1 MDNKY
6 WNRGGEVVEPEKG
19 KEDTLV
25 FFGSYLASLP
35 VIGSIDPSYP
45 VGWVGDDVEMV
56 YEIQNADKT
65 YWGPCSPFVY
75 NITNAENRR
84 ILFLPKEIGITS
96 LAPDYTKEAEE
107 RIYPTYEQSGGGKN
121 WDEMTELEQAYYNLR
136 KAYNA
141 FDVMKNTY
149 LRVRQQSA
157 AEIDRLRG
165 EVERL
170 KKLLKNEVLREF
182 GGGDSVI
189 AQTIIWQQFKTENNI
204 Q

>member
-1 MDNKY
+1 M
-6 WNRGGEVVEPEKG
+6 
-19 KEDTLV
+19 T
-25 FFGSYLASLP
+25 
-35 VIGSIDPSYP
+35 
-45 VGWVGDDVEMV
+45 
-56 YEIQNADKT
+56 
-65 YWGPCSPFVY
+65 
-75 NITNAENRR
+75 
-84 ILFLPKEIGITS
+84 
-96 LAPDYTKEAEE
+96 DYTKEAEE

-170 KKLLKNEVLREF
+170 TGLLHETWNKQYPHPQYVQDL
-182 GGGDSVI
+182 
-189 AQTIIWQQFKTENNI
+189 WQQFKTENNI

>member
-1 MDNKY
+1 M
-6 WNRGGEVVEPEKG
+6 
-19 KEDTLV
+19 T
-25 FFGSYLASLP
+25 
-35 VIGSIDPSYP
+35 
-45 VGWVGDDVEMV
+45 
-56 YEIQNADKT
+56 
-65 YWGPCSPFVY
+65 
-75 NITNAENRR
+75 
-84 ILFLPKEIGITS
+84 
-96 LAPDYTKEAEE
+96 DYTKEAEE

-165 EVERL
+165 VVERL
-170 KKLLKNEVLREF
+170 TKIIEREF
-182 GGGDSVI
+182 KSDMSGVYHTDEFTEG
-189 AQTIIWQQFKTENNI
+189 QWQQFKTENNI

>member
-1 MDNKY
+1 M
-6 WNRGGEVVEPEKG
+6 
-19 KEDTLV
+19 T
-25 FFGSYLASLP
+25 
-35 VIGSIDPSYP
+35 
-45 VGWVGDDVEMV
+45 
-56 YEIQNADKT
+56 
-65 YWGPCSPFVY
+65 
-75 NITNAENRR
+75 
-84 ILFLPKEIGITS
+84 
-96 LAPDYTKEAEE
+96 DYTKEAEE

-170 KKLLKNEVLREF
+170 KNLLKNEVLREF

>member
-6 WNRGGEVVEPEKG
+6 YHRGSGEVVEPQEKP
-19 KEDTLV
+19 LI
-25 FFGSYLASLP
+25 SIHWNAHLASLP
-35 VIGSIDPSYP
+35 AIGSIDPSYP
-45 VGWVGDDVEMV
+45 VGWVGDDCEMV

-157 AEIDRLRG
+157 AEIDRLR
-165 EVERL
+165 EI
-170 KKLLKNEVLREF
+170 K
-182 GGGDSVI
+182 
-189 AQTIIWQQFKTENNI
+189 
-204 Q
+204 

>member
-1 MDNKY
+1 M
-6 WNRGGEVVEPEKG
+6 
-19 KEDTLV
+19 T
-25 FFGSYLASLP
+25 
-35 VIGSIDPSYP
+35 
-45 VGWVGDDVEMV
+45 
-56 YEIQNADKT
+56 
-65 YWGPCSPFVY
+65 
-75 NITNAENRR
+75 
-84 ILFLPKEIGITS
+84 
-96 LAPDYTKEAEE
+96 DYTKEAEE

-165 EVERL
+165 LIKVAHDTGYFNGASYIEES
-170 KKLLKNEVLREF
+170 KWEE
-182 GGGDSVI
+182 S
-189 AQTIIWQQFKTENNI
+189 WQQFKTENNI